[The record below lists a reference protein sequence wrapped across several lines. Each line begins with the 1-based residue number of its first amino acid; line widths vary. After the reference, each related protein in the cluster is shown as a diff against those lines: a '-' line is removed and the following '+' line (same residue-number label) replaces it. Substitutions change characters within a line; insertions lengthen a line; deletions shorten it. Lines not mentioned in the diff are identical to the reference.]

1 MEEEV
6 GLNVHPKPGAV
17 DTKAFEKIMPSDK
30 AMANE
35 KLSSTKKY
43 GYMTIPVVN
52 KDIWAMLK
60 SQKCLKKQ
68 RSPFKNT
75 PNPLLKAHVQS

>member
-1 MEEEV
+1 MMEEEV

-43 GYMTIPVVN
+43 GYMTIPIVN
-52 KDIWAMLK
+52 KDI
-60 SQKCLKKQ
+60 
-68 RSPFKNT
+68 
-75 PNPLLKAHVQS
+75 